1 MRKMQLSPRYI
12 VLVCV
17 FLLSSCLLAAGNV
30 AGKCAQSSSQPSV
43 PAQLAIEAYER
54 EDFGQSVKYFNEA
67 VSQSPDSLIL
77 QLHLANA
84 QAHWFMHDPHDPEA
98 RTRIDAAETTLKDIL
113 RKSPESRLALWDLAA
128 IYAMD
133 GRAQDSQKTLAILL
147 HNDPNDSDALTASG
161 TIAAM
166 QIHFDI
172 QAEKRKRNIRLE
184 NAARIVDEGIR
195 ESLRSEFEPQIQTA
209 VHLLNRAIQNNTQS
223 SQPLVMLNLL
233 YRMEAELAKTDQDSQ
248 ALLHKADAL
257 VDQVMA
263 MNQQQEQHRTTAQKK
278 LSPLEAPPPLP
289 GPPPPPPPPPKPP
302 GS

>member
-1 MRKMQLSPRYI
+1 
-12 VLVCV
+12 
-17 FLLSSCLLAAGNV
+17 
-30 AGKCAQSSSQPSV
+30 
-43 PAQLAIEAYER
+43 
-54 EDFGQSVKYFNEA
+54 
-67 VSQSPDSLIL
+67 
-77 QLHLANA
+77 
-84 QAHWFMHDPHDPEA
+84 MHDPHDPEA
-98 RTRIDAAETTLKDIL
+98 RTQIDAAETTLKDVL

-128 IYAMD
+128 IYAME

-184 NAARIVDEGIR
+184 NAARIGDDGIR

-209 VHLLNRAIQNNTQS
+209 VNLLNRAIQNNTQS

-233 YRMEAELAKTDQDSQ
+233 YRMEAELAKTDQESQ
-248 ALLHKADAL
+248 ALLRKADAL
-257 VDQVMA
+257 VNQVMA

-278 LSPLEAPPPLP
+278 LSPLEPPPPLP

>member
-1 MRKMQLSPRYI
+1 
-12 VLVCV
+12 
-17 FLLSSCLLAAGNV
+17 
-30 AGKCAQSSSQPSV
+30 
-43 PAQLAIEAYER
+43 
-54 EDFGQSVKYFNEA
+54 
-67 VSQSPDSLIL
+67 
-77 QLHLANA
+77 
-84 QAHWFMHDPHDPEA
+84 
-98 RTRIDAAETTLKDIL
+98 
-113 RKSPESRLALWDLAA
+113 
-128 IYAMD
+128 
-133 GRAQDSQKTLAILL
+133 
-147 HNDPNDSDALTASG
+147 
-161 TIAAM
+161 M

-184 NAARIVDEGIR
+184 NAARIGDEGIR